1 MKFGVAIFP
10 TDYSIAPHRVA
21 KEAEDRGFESIFF
34 PEHTHIPASRKTP
47 WPGGAELPKEYSHS
61 LDLFVALGAAAAATE
76 KIMLGTG
83 ICLVIERDPI
93 TLANEVA
100 SLDHI
105 SNGRVLFGIG
115 GGWNREE
122 MENHGTNYQK
132 RWIVLRE
139 RIEAMKAI
147 WTEDEASY
155 HGDFVDF
162 ERIWSWPKPIR
173 KPHPP
178 ILVGGNGARTLD
190 RVVRYGDEWMPLPRG
205 GLDLAPRIQEL
216 QDMAAKAGRPPV
228 PVTIFFAPPRPR
240 GVARLTRTWAW
251 AGACSPCPR
260 RRKTSSCRNSTSWPA
275 SWRNTANPKKKAPGR
290 LATPPGA
297 DAFECA

>member
-10 TDYSIAPHRVA
+10 TDYSIAPHQVA

-47 WPGGAELPKEYSHS
+47 WPGGAELPLEYSHS
-61 LDLFVALGAAAAATE
+61 LDLFVGLGAAAAATE

-93 TLANEVA
+93 VLANEVA
-100 SLDHI
+100 TLDHI
-105 SNGRVLFGIG
+105 SNGRVLFGVG

-122 MENHGTNYQK
+122 MENHGTSFEK
-132 RWIVLRE
+132 RWFVLRE

-162 ERIWSWPKPIR
+162 DRIWSWPKPIQ

-178 ILVGGNGARTLD
+178 IFVGGNGARTLE

-205 GLDLAPRIQEL
+205 DVDMSPRIQEL
-216 QDMAAKAGRPPV
+216 QELAAKAGRAPIPV
-228 PVTIFFAPPRPR
+228 SIFFAPPDADKLRALDSN
-240 GVARLTRTWAW
+240 GVGRSIFILPSAETDVVLPKLDEL
-251 AGACSPCPR
+251 AGVVAQY
-260 RRKTSSCRNSTSWPA
+260 
-275 SWRNTANPKKKAPGR
+275 G
-290 LATPPGA
+290 
-297 DAFECA
+297 

>member
-10 TDYSIAPHRVA
+10 TDYSIAPHQVT

-47 WPGGAELPKEYSHS
+47 WPDGAELPLEYSHS
-61 LDLFVALGAAAAATE
+61 LDLFVGLGAAAAATQ

-93 TLANEVA
+93 VLANEVA
-100 SLDHI
+100 TLDHI
-105 SNGRVLFGIG
+105 SNGRVLFGVG

-122 MENHGTNYQK
+122 MENHGTSFEK
-132 RWIVLRE
+132 RWFVLRE

-162 ERIWSWPKPIR
+162 DRIWSWPKPIQ

-178 ILVGGNGARTLD
+178 IFVGGNGARTLE

-205 GLDLAPRIQEL
+205 DVDMSPRIQEL
-216 QDMAAKAGRPPV
+216 QELAAKAGRAPIPV
-228 PVTIFFAPPRPR
+228 SIFFAPPDADKLRALDSN
-240 GVARLTRTWAW
+240 GVGRSIFILPSAEADVVLPKLDEL
-251 AGACSPCPR
+251 AGVVAQY
-260 RRKTSSCRNSTSWPA
+260 
-275 SWRNTANPKKKAPGR
+275 G
-290 LATPPGA
+290 
-297 DAFECA
+297 